1 MALAATLCAIPCV
14 IVAEMDKRDAET
26 ATEQQTAVVTVQEVK
41 PVEELV
47 ETIVETYPV
56 PLDEELQLF
65 VVDECEK
72 VSIAPEVVFAMIQ
85 RESIFRADAVGD
97 NGQSFGLLQIQP
109 RWHQERMDKLG
120 VDDLLDPYQNIAVGV
135 DYLAELVNRYED
147 IDMALM
153 AFNAGPSG
161 ADKHWWSKGIYTNSY
176 SEEVMENSEEIM
188 KGMVVDVL
196 YG

>member
-1 MALAATLCAIPCV
+1 M
-14 IVAEMDKRDAET
+14 VANLIAVEMDKPSEA
-26 ATEQQTAVVTVQEVK
+26 APMYQQETAVVMPQEVR
-41 PVEELV
+41 PVEALV

-56 PLDEELQLF
+56 PLDEDLQF
-65 VVDECEK
+65 FIAQECER

-85 RESIFRADAVGD
+85 KESSFRADAVGD

-109 RWHQERMDKLG
+109 RWHAERMDRLG
-120 VDDLLDPYQNIAVGV
+120 VDDLLDPYQNIKVGI

-153 AFNAGPSG
+153 AYNAGSAG
-161 ADKHWWSKGIYTNSY
+161 ANKHWWSKGVYSNSY
-176 SEEVMENSEEIM
+176 STEVMETSEAIT

>member
-1 MALAATLCAIPCV
+1 MDRHEAEAATK
-14 IVAEMDKRDAET
+14 E
-26 ATEQQTAVVTVQEVK
+26 QTAVVTIQEIK
-41 PVEELV
+41 PKELV

-56 PLDEELQLF
+56 PLDADLQLF
-65 VVDECEK
+65 IVDECEK

-85 RESIFRADAVGD
+85 KESTFKADAVGD
-97 NGQSFGLLQIQP
+97 NGNSFGLLQIQP

-120 VDDLLDPYQNIAVGV
+120 VDNLLDPYQNIKVGV